1 MVKFVLPF
9 TWVVVSVLNLL
20 FDLALFIGDLRISGC
35 FDWWRSENRKKHFSP
50 FIIFSSFR
58 MSCSS
63 VIDDSLIDVRSF
75 QFAEMIKLF
84 VLSELDIPVFYW
96 GQTWTWPEQRVTSIF
111 AKTDESRP
119 DLNISPLIAHLQTPL
134 KISETIYI
142 DKANICISSITFCR
156 DCHVMS
162 HLVSSKECES
172 PGGANLPSLPSAH
185 LLNTGQRGINER
197 RGGSILRN
205 RDIVT

>member
-50 FIIFSSFR
+50 FITFSSFR
-58 MSCSS
+58 MSCYS

-96 GQTWTWPEQRVTSIF
+96 GQTWTWTEQRVTSIF

-142 DKANICISSITFCR
+142 DKANIYQAFAEIVMWWVIWSPVKSVSHQAALICPL
-156 DCHVMS
+156 CHPPTS
-162 HLVSSKECES
+162 WI
-172 PGGANLPSLPSAH
+172 PGSA
-185 LLNTGQRGINER
+185 G
-197 RGGSILRN
+197 
-205 RDIVT
+205 